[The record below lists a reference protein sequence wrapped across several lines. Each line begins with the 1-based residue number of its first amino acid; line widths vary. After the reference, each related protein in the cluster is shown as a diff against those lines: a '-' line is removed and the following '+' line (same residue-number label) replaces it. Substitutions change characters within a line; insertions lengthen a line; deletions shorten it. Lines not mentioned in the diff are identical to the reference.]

1 MQIVSIPCSL
11 QTMWPRRLIIG
22 LCLSFILPTL
32 TYGQEKNGRK
42 TTKERLEDIRQ
53 KAINS
58 ITTSQDTT
66 QQKKSEEPFL
76 PFEGKIIR
84 NIIIDHIGFERSI
97 YDTASRK
104 FKHRIGRFANSLHQT
119 TREKTIRN
127 NLFVYRNQ
135 PLNPYKVADNER
147 YLRDLDFILDARI
160 LAQPANGSSDSVD
173 LYIVTRDVFGLG
185 GSFSPRSFDSYR
197 YGIYDVNVDGRGQ
210 RVQLNGIF
218 NAERS
223 PQFGYQF
230 LYAKNSIHGSLINA
244 TVSYTQ
250 INNGSS
256 LGFEDEY
263 AFLLRLDR
271 PLVSP
276 YTRMAGG
283 IELSRNWS
291 VNTFQK
297 ADTTFRN
304 YAYNVQDAWVG
315 YNIGINNRTT
325 NRNRHFVALRYSR
338 QHFTKQPTQT
348 IEEENPLYNDRAFV
362 MGSITFF
369 NQNFYKSRYIYG
381 FGRTED
387 VPYGKYLTLTGG
399 SVRQFKLIRPYV
411 GAEFDKTLVRRNGD
425 FHEYKLQAEGFLGNG
440 NLEDVTLLASAS
452 LFSRLI
458 EYKQLKIRQ
467 YLRISYTSILNQQIN
482 TPLTIRSDFGLDG
495 FRADSLL
502 GTNRLSLY
510 SQTVV
515 FTPLSILGFRFAPLT
530 FAEMS
535 IIAPKDKPLFR
546 QKAFGAIGAGLRTR
560 NENLVFGT
568 IELKLFYFPRVTEDL
583 SHFRIS
589 LSSNLR
595 IKFSSGF
602 AKAPEFIQY
611 N

>member
-1 MQIVSIPCSL
+1 MRVC
-11 QTMWPRRLIIG
+11 RLILG
-22 LCLSFILPTL
+22 LMLSVLFVTAF
-32 TYGQEKNGRK
+32 GQEKNGRK
-42 TTKERLEDIRQ
+42 TARERLEEVRR
-53 KAINS
+53 KAISS
-58 ITTSQDTT
+58 ITSSQDTT
-66 QQKKSEEPFL
+66 QKKKSEAPFL

-84 NIIIDHIGFERSI
+84 NIIVDHIGFERSI
-97 YDTASRK
+97 YDTTSRK
-104 FKHRIGRFANSLHQT
+104 ILHRIGRFANSLHQT

-160 LAQPANGSSDSVD
+160 LAQPANGNSDSVD
-173 LYIVTRDVFGLG
+173 LYIITRDVFGLG
-185 GSFSPRSFDSYR
+185 GNFSPRSFDTYR
-197 YGIYDVNVDGRGQ
+197 FGMYDVNVDGRGQ
-210 RVQLNGIF
+210 RVQFNGIF

-230 LYAKNSIHGSLINA
+230 LYAKNSIEGSLINA
-244 TVSYTQ
+244 TVTYTQ

-263 AFLLRLDR
+263 AFLVRLDR

-283 IELSRNWS
+283 LELSRNWS

-297 ADTTFRN
+297 ADTAFRS
-304 YAYNVQDAWVG
+304 YAYTIQDAWVG
-315 YNIGINNRTT
+315 YNIGINSHTT

-338 QHFTKQPTQT
+338 QHFTRQPTQSG
-348 IEEENPLYNDRAFV
+348 EAENPLYNDRAFLL
-362 MGSITFF
+362 GSVTFF

-399 SVRQFKLIRPYV
+399 SVRQFRLIRPYV
-411 GAEFDKTLVRRNGD
+411 GVEFDKTLVRRNGD

-440 NLEDVTLLASAS
+440 DPEDVTLLASAS

-458 EYKQLKIRQ
+458 EYRQLKIRQ
-467 YLRISYTSILNQQIN
+467 YLSISYTSILNQQIN
-482 TPLTIRSDFGLDG
+482 APLTIRGDFGLDG

-502 GTNRLSLY
+502 GTNRFSLY

-546 QKAFGAIGAGLRTR
+546 QKAYGAIGAGLRTR

-568 IELKLFYFPRVTEDL
+568 IELKLYYFPRVTEDL

-595 IKFSSGF
+595 IKYSFGF
-602 AKAPEFIQY
+602 AKAPEFIRY

>member
-1 MQIVSIPCSL
+1 M
-11 QTMWPRRLIIG
+11 LI
-22 LCLSFILPTL
+22 LFLFPAFA
-32 TYGQEKNGRK
+32 QEKNGRK
-42 TTKERLEDIRQ
+42 SAKDRLGELRQ
-53 KAINS
+53 KAISS

-66 QQKKSEEPFL
+66 QQKKSEEPFI
-76 PFEGKIIR
+76 PHEGKIIR
-84 NIIIDHIGFERSI
+84 SIIIDHIGFERSI
-97 YDTASRK
+97 YDTTSRK
-104 FKHRIGRFANSLHQT
+104 IIHRIGRFANNLHQT

-173 LYIVTRDVFGLG
+173 LYIITRDVFGLG
-185 GSFSPRSFDSYR
+185 GSFTPRSLDTYR
-197 YGIYDVNVDGRGQ
+197 YGIYDVNLDGRGQ
-210 RVQLNGIF
+210 RVQLNGLF
-218 NAERS
+218 NPDRT

-263 AFLLRLDR
+263 ALLIKLDR

-297 ADTTFRN
+297 ADTTFRS
-304 YAYNVQDAWVG
+304 YAYNMQDAWVG

-338 QHFTKQPTQT
+338 KHFTTQPTQS
-348 IEEENPLYNDRAFV
+348 IEKENPLYNDRAFV
-362 MGSITFF
+362 LGSITFF

-399 SVRQFKLIRPYV
+399 SVRQFKLMRPYV

-425 FHEYKLQAEGFLGNG
+425 FHEYKLQAEGYLGNDQ
-440 NLEDVTLLASAS
+440 LQDVTLLASAS
-452 LFSRLI
+452 LFSKLF

-467 YLRISYTSILNQQIN
+467 YLRISYTTIFNQQN
-482 TPLTIRSDFGLDG
+482 NVPLTIRSDFGLDG

-535 IIAPKDKPLFR
+535 VIAPKDQPLFR
-546 QKAFGAIGAGLRTR
+546 QKAYGAIGAGIRTR

-568 IELKLFYFPRVTEDL
+568 IELKLYYFPRVTENL

-595 IKFSSGF
+595 IKYSSGF
-602 AKAPEFIQY
+602 AKAPGFIQY